1 MSKTDISKSLKNG
14 TAKQKI
20 KLIAEHYALLN
31 TNSKGLFNEKETQ
44 ELLDSLKTPQELRL
58 FNKTVKAD
66 RTIRHALYLLKQ
78 YQLIYREAVAY
89 VTAYSLLWES
99 YLKSE
104 DMLNE
109 MLYGIKDKKLKH
121 KLIENNLLKAP
132 YIFAEIERDKEDGFI
147 RFATDKPRNRK
158 SKENTSGAITLEG
171 VLELWTKQT
180 VTAISQTKA
189 IAQAMTEYME
199 EMDFK
204 PKPYKEMVQ
213 AILEDIHKDRAISP
227 KYSKRKMLEMFPDEK
242 TDEVFNKFFVFPDP
256 EEIGM
261 DQDFYEKVQRDYLE
275 I

>member
-1 MSKTDISKSLKNG
+1 MSKKDISKSIKNG
-14 TAKQKI
+14 SAKNKV
-20 KLIAEHYALLN
+20 KLIAEHYALLQ
-31 TNSKGLFNEKETQ
+31 TNSKGLFSDSEAQ
-44 ELLDSLKTPQELRL
+44 ELIDSLKTPQEIRL
-58 FNKTVKAD
+58 FNKTIKAD
-66 RTIRHALYLLKQ
+66 RATRHALYLLKQ
-78 YQLIYREAVAY
+78 YQLNYREAVAY

-109 MLYGIKDKKLKH
+109 MLYEIKDKKLKH
-121 KLIENNLLKAP
+121 NLIEKNLLKAP
-132 YIFAEIERDKEDGFI
+132 HIFAEIERDKEDGFI

-158 SKENTSGAITLEG
+158 SKENPSGAITLEG

-189 IAQAMTEYME
+189 IAQAMTDYME
-199 EMDFK
+199 ENDFK
-204 PKPYKEMVQ
+204 PSPYKEMING
-213 AILEDIHKDRAISP
+213 ILEDINKDRSITP

-256 EEIGM
+256 EEIEV
-261 DQDFYEKVQRDYLE
+261 DQEFYAKVRRDYLD